1 MELATVLLSAS
12 VPALPLLLC
21 VRLICCAAGKRQ
33 RHKRRQRGS
42 HDPFSYVHKLKS
54 LPWAAPQQAAPRRI
68 SPPLSPCT
76 SARARDTCLSRRQ
89 HRRTQGIL
97 PRALSARSASSSFS
111 KAAGIP
117 AKPASAPNTASV
129 HIITR
134 QVNSRCVSLRY
145 SVRYIPALSATSP
158 PASTAALTD
167 AGFVSRIFIEVRL
180 FSSSFISSASSSC
193 FESLSASLSS
203 LPFSLF
209 KALPVLVEFAHVVPE
224 VCKLRLE
231 LRFAFL

>member
-1 MELATVLLSAS
+1 MLIPSA
-12 VPALPLLLC
+12 AQAHT
-21 VRLICCAAGKRQ
+21 RHIAAGAISQKR
-33 RHKRRQRGS
+33 
-42 HDPFSYVHKLKS
+42 FFV
-54 LPWAAPQQAAPRRI
+54 
-68 SPPLSPCT
+68 
-76 SARARDTCLSRRQ
+76 
-89 HRRTQGIL
+89 
-97 PRALSARSASSSFS
+97 FS

-117 AKPASAPNTASV
+117 AKPASAPNTASM

-193 FESLSASLSS
+193 FESLSASVSS
-203 LPFSLF
+203 LPFSSSRRSPSLSSSPM
-209 KALPVLVEFAHVVPE
+209 LYQ
-224 VCKLRLE
+224 
-231 LRFAFL
+231 RFASCVWSSASPFFNISSADVS